1 MTFQKTAKTVT
12 APRTKGWTLVA
23 SQILPVMAIVTLF
36 PVIPKLFQ
44 QFGAIPN
51 AALLVPMIV
60 TIPSIFAALFAPLA
74 GVLADRYGRRPV
86 FLTAVAVYA
95 VAGGAPLLL
104 SDLAQI
110 IVSRAILGIAEG
122 AIVAISSALIADY
135 FGDQRYRW
143 VSWVGISTSLAGTVL
158 IAAGGILADV
168 SWRAPFGVYLAA
180 FPLFLVSFFVLDEP
194 ERSAVALKSA
204 PSRFPWK
211 AAFAIGAVTLITSLL
226 YYVEPLNIATI
237 FSDLGA
243 GSSTRIGLVQ
253 ALTSLGYILGAF
265 VYRKIHA
272 RTLGQLLCLAGLLIG
287 IGNAVIALGRTEL
300 VVSLGATIQQI
311 GGGMVIPILLAWGQG
326 LLPLEQR
333 SRGMGIWATA
343 FFAGTFLCPPMIAA
357 VSAATGGLKPAI
369 LALAVVTIALS
380 LAAPFLGGRSAS
392 TSVH

>member
-300 VVSLGATIQQI
+300 VVSLGATIQQM
-311 GGGMVIPILLAWGQG
+311 GGGMVIPIPLAWGRG